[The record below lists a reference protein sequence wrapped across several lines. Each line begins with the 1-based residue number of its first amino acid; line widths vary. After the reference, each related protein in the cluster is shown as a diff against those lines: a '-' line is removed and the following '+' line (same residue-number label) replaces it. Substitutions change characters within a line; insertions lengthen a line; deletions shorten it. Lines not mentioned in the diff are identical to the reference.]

1 MPDVIPDP
9 GLSLTPFRAVRY
21 DTARIRDLASVT
33 SPPYDVIDDEALAR
47 FMAEEPHNV
56 VRLILP
62 QADYGEAAET
72 LRSWLAEGILTVDPE
87 PALYVYEETGGGI
100 VQRGLIGAV
109 GVEDGPPVAV
119 LPHEDVFPGPVR
131 DRLALMSA
139 TEANLEPIFLLYE
152 GGPASAA
159 SRAVDTAVAGPPLL
173 ETGTGDG
180 VRHRLW
186 AIRDPAAQ
194 AAIADDLRHR
204 RALIADGHHRYAT
217 YQALRRRH
225 DGPGPWDHGLALLV
239 DSTAYP
245 PRLGAIHRVLPGLPL
260 ADAVRRAK
268 AAFRVERLGTD
279 LATALK
285 RLGAHDG
292 TAFLLGGP
300 SGGDRES
307 TGADAAGARPG
318 TDDLYLLTDPDPE
331 QVDRAMPEG
340 ASDKWR
346 GLDTAVLHR
355 LLVDRLWGVAENEAS
370 VRVVHHDAGRALDR
384 ARRLNGTAVILN
396 PLKVPDVLAV
406 AAQGEKVPRK
416 STSFGPK
423 PRTGLVLR
431 TFPTEM

>member
-1 MPDVIPDP
+1 MPDVHPAP
-9 GLSLTPFRAVRY
+9 GLSLKPFRAVRY

-33 SPPYDVIDDEALAR
+33 SPPYDVIDEEALAR

-62 QADYGEAAET
+62 QDDYGEAAET
-72 LRSWLAEGILTVDPE
+72 LRSWLADGILTVDDE
-87 PALYVYEETGGGI
+87 PALYVYEEAGGGL

-119 LPHEDVFPGPVR
+119 LPHEDVFSGPVQ

-152 GGPASAA
+152 GGSGSAA
-159 SRAVDTAVAGPPLL
+159 SRAVDEVAAGPPLL
-173 ETGTGDG
+173 EAGTGDG

-194 AAIADDLRHR
+194 ATIAGDLRHR
-204 RALIADGHHRYAT
+204 QALIADGHHRYAT
-217 YQALRRRH
+217 YQALRRRY

-245 PRLGAIHRVLPGLPL
+245 PRLRAIHRVLPGLPVTE
-260 ADAVRRAK
+260 AVRRAE
-268 AAFRVERLGTD
+268 AAFRVERLD
-279 LATALK
+279 SDVATALK
-285 RLGAHDG
+285 RLGTHDG
-292 TAFLLGGP
+292 TAFLLGG
-300 SGGDRES
+300 
-307 TGADAAGARPG
+307 ADDGR
-318 TDDLYLLTDPDPE
+318 YLLTDPDPA
-331 QVDRAMPEG
+331 QVERAMPAD
-340 ASDKWR
+340 ASEKWR
-346 GLDTAVLHR
+346 RLDTAVLHR
-355 LLVDRLWGVAENEAS
+355 LLVDRLWGVDENEAS
-370 VRVVHHDAGRALDR
+370 VRVVHHDAGRALER
-384 ARRLNGTAVILN
+384 ARRANGTAVILN

-423 PRTGLVLR
+423 PRTGLVMR
-431 TFPTEM
+431 TFATEK